1 MRAAL
6 EAEAMTASPETNPR
20 AAANRRVFWILV
32 ATGVGL
38 FLGSLFFI
46 ISRAY

>member
-1 MRAAL
+1 VSAAV
-6 EAEAMTASPETNPR
+6 TPHPK

-32 ATGVGL
+32 AIGAAL